1 MRTRADAAG
10 VSRERVPTPRLNS
23 GESKNGKFKMK
34 TPRRKPAAIKK
45 NRLAFGRI
53 KPNPKNGSARQAIE
67 VAVISMKVLII
78 RTPNKVSIFVDNSVA
93 LESRRSENNSN
104 RSINIQKI
112 DMVSGFEDKIEARLR
127 TVIVIV

>member
-1 MRTRADAAG
+1 
-10 VSRERVPTPRLNS
+10 
-23 GESKNGKFKMK
+23 
-34 TPRRKPAAIKK
+34 
-45 NRLAFGRI
+45 
-53 KPNPKNGSARQAIE
+53 
-67 VAVISMKVLII
+67 MKVLII